1 MAYKFDAKLEDILK
15 IVYSEDDRIISEVES
30 MKQTILELDELK
42 KPKPATMSIKTL
54 KEEDRKMR
62 EREGI
67 KSKLKKAES
76 FIEACGLYDEYKR
89 YRPNNKNKNYGLE

>member
-1 MAYKFDAKLEDILK
+1 
-15 IVYSEDDRIISEVES
+15 
-30 MKQTILELDELK
+30 MK
-42 KPKPATMSIKTL
+42 
-54 KEEDRKMR
+54 

-76 FIEACGLYDEYKR
+76 FIEACGLYDEYQR